1 MKKIFIILSRDPRS
15 AQIIMFL
22 INSLLKKN
30 YHIDLFYYETKL
42 YLDAYEKLN
51 FENKNIKIHPLKIGK
66 SNKFKFIKRIFHI
79 LIEFNKI
86 RPTHVFTVDKK
97 SFLIIPFLNFF
108 FKKFK
113 KIHIILDFDDPKNET
128 IKESIL
134 TKIQFFFSKY
144 VDLMIFPSFERAK
157 IFFKFSKQI
166 NKKFSLLSNHFPI
179 NFKPSIGNQ
188 LNRILKDHNINY
200 SKIICSLGT
209 IGNNHHHEELIQS
222 VKDWNDGKILIIAG
236 WPNDKMLDKLNGV
249 ITQNNL
255 QNKVLILNNISEKL
269 WLEILFKSDLG
280 ICFYKQDSISHKY
293 MAGPSTKLN
302 NYLLANIPFLA
313 CDNEDF
319 QKFNSKF
326 NICELVDPTKP
337 KEIAKKVNELLS
349 DNLKY
354 NLLKKNSSIAFHE
367 KLNFDI
373 QFKKIYSDLINL
385 EKNKININ

>member
-15 AQIIMFL
+15 AQIMMFL

-42 YLDAYEKLN
+42 YLDAYEN
-51 FENKNIKIHPLKIGK
+51 FNFTNKNIKIHPLKIDK
-66 SNKFKFIKRIFHI
+66 SNKFKFIRRIFHI
-79 LIEFNKI
+79 LREFKKI

-97 SFLIIPFLNFF
+97 SFLLIPILSFF
-108 FKKFK
+108 FKNFI
-113 KIHIILDFDDPKNET
+113 KIHFILDFDDPKKET
-128 IKESIL
+128 FKESII

-144 VDLMIFPSFERAK
+144 VDLIIFPSSERAQT
-157 IFFKFSKQI
+157 FFKFSKKI
-166 NKKFSLLSNHFPI
+166 NKKFSILSNHFPI
-179 NFKPSIGNQ
+179 NFRPIIGNE
-188 LNRILKDHNINY
+188 LYKILKNRKMNY

-209 IGNNHHHEELIQS
+209 IGNNHYHEELIQS
-222 VKDWNDGKILIIAG
+222 VNDWKDDKILIIAG
-236 WPNDKMLDKLNGV
+236 WPNKNIVNKLNK
-249 ITQNNL
+249 IIEYNNL
-255 QNKVLILNNISEKL
+255 QNKVLILKNVSEKL

-280 ICFYKQDSISHKY
+280 VCFYKQDSISHKY

-326 NICELVDPTKP
+326 NICELVDPSKP
-337 KEIAKKVNELLS
+337 KNIAKKVNELLS

-354 NLLKKNSSIAFHE
+354 NLLKKNSKIAFYE
-367 KLNFDI
+367 KLNFDV

-385 EKNKININ
+385 EENIINFN